1 MSSLQLDKHRFFEQ
15 MVQFS
20 PHGIACLSLNGSLLN
35 VNPAYCSILG
45 YSEDELEKLNI
56 REITF
61 PDDWLTY
68 TDQVQKL
75 LDRLASSFT
84 MDIRYL
90 HKNGDIIWTSVQ
102 LTFVCDTQTGPPL
115 YGIVHMTD
123 ISQLKSIE
131 QKLQESIDRYTPLK
145 MHTHD
150 AVISLDLEGIIV
162 NGNTRAQELLGF
174 YNNEFVGMS
183 FSRFVG
189 NNNVKQ
195 ILTDSL
201 FDASMEK
208 KIDHIRQING
218 HIVEVLTTIAPI
230 IMNEM
235 NVGFY
240 IIAKD
245 MTEQKKLM
253 IEKET
258 AENTNKA
265 KSEFLAMMSHEI
277 RTPMNG
283 VIGMTDLLLQTTS
296 LDEEQKEYVEIIHK
310 SGETLLRIIN
320 DILDFSKIESGKTEL
335 HEIPFDIRDTIS
347 ETFHILSTKVDEKQ
361 LSTTFTVDPKVPHS
375 LVGDSERLKQ
385 VLINLVGNAIKF
397 TPFGG
402 ISVHVNKRIQE
413 DDIIQLEFIV
423 KDSGIGIPADKR
435 SYIFEPF
442 NQVDHVMTRKYE
454 GTGLGLAI
462 SKKLVRLMGG
472 DIWVEPADDP
482 GTTII
487 FTICLKEDH
496 YSDDYQA
503 NANEGI
509 AHSSLHILIAEDNV
523 INQFVLIKML
533 EKQGHIISVAANGEE
548 VVKTAL
554 RDHFDIIF
562 MDLQMPIIN
571 GLDATAMIKQS
582 LPPERCPMI
591 VAVTANAL
599 KEDRESCLAAGMD
612 DYLSKPIKNKSL
624 LDIIETYMKNKHH
637 SY

>member
-1 MSSLQLDKHRFFEQ
+1 MSSSQLDKHRFFEQ

-20 PHGIACLSLNGSLLN
+20 PHGIACLSLTGSLLK
-35 VNPAYCSILG
+35 VNPAYSSILG

-61 PDDWLTY
+61 PDDWLPY
-68 TDQVQKL
+68 SDQVQNL
-75 LDRLASSFT
+75 INRLASSFT
-84 MDIRYL
+84 MEIRYL

-102 LTFVCDTQTGPPL
+102 LTSVCDTQAGPPL

-123 ISQLKSIE
+123 ISQLKSVE

-150 AVISLDLEGIIV
+150 AVISLNLDGIIV
-162 NGNTRAQELLGF
+162 NGNARAQELLGF
-174 YNNEFVGMS
+174 YNNEFVGMP

-189 NNNVKQ
+189 KNNVKQ

-201 FDASMEK
+201 
-208 KIDHIRQING
+208 
-218 HIVEVLTTIAPI
+218 
-230 IMNEM
+230 
-235 NVGFY
+235 
-240 IIAKD
+240 
-245 MTEQKKLM
+245 LM

-258 AENTNKA
+258 AENTNNA

-283 VIGMTDLLLQTTS
+283 VIGMTDLLLQTTT

-335 HEIPFDIRDTIS
+335 HEIPFNIRDTIS
-347 ETFHILSTKVDEKQ
+347 ETFHILSTKANEKQ
-361 LSTTFTVDPKVPHS
+361 LSTTFTVDPNVPHS

-413 DDIIQLEFIV
+413 DHVIQLEFIV

-472 DIWVEPADDP
+472 DIWVEPSDDP

-487 FTICLKEDH
+487 FTLCLKEDH
-496 YSDDYQA
+496 HSDEYKC
-503 NANEGI
+503 NTNEGI
-509 AHSSLHILIAEDNV
+509 AHTSLNILIAKDNA

-533 EKQGHIISVAANGEE
+533 EKQGHIITVATNGEE
-548 VVKTAL
+548 AVKFAL
-554 RDHFDIIF
+554 RDRFDIIF

-571 GLDATAMIKQS
+571 GLDATGIIKQS

-599 KEDRESCLAAGMD
+599 KEDRESCLAAGID

-624 LDIIETYMKNKHH
+624 LDVIETYMENKHLKG
-637 SY
+637 

>member
-20 PHGIACLSLNGSLLN
+20 PHGIACLSLNGSLLK

-61 PDDWLTY
+61 PDDWLPY
-68 TDQVQKL
+68 SDQVQYL
-75 LDRLASSFT
+75 INRLASSYT
-84 MDIRYL
+84 MEIRYL

-102 LTFVCDTQTGPPL
+102 LTFVYDTQSGPPL

-123 ISQLKSIE
+123 ISQLKFVE

-150 AVISLDLEGIIV
+150 AVISLDLDGIIV
-162 NGNTRAQELLGF
+162 NGNARAQELLGF
-174 YNNEFVGMS
+174 YNNEFVGMP

-189 NNNVKQ
+189 KNNVKQ

-201 FDASMEK
+201 LDASMEK
-208 KIDHIRQING
+208 KIDHIRQI
-218 HIVEVLTTIAPI
+218 T
-230 IMNEM
+230 
-235 NVGFY
+235 
-240 IIAKD
+240 
-245 MTEQKKLM
+245 
-253 IEKET
+253 
-258 AENTNKA
+258 ENTNKA

-283 VIGMTDLLLQTTS
+283 VIGMTDLLLQTTT

-335 HEIPFDIRDTIS
+335 HEIPFNIRDAIA
-347 ETFHILSTKVDEKQ
+347 ETFHILSIKADEKQ
-361 LSTTFTVDPKVPHS
+361 LSTTFTVDPTIPHS

-385 VLINLVGNAIKF
+385 ILINLVGNAVKF

-402 ISVHVNKRIQE
+402 ISVNVNKRIQE
-413 DDIIQLEFIV
+413 DHVIQLEFIV
-423 KDSGIGIPADKR
+423 KDSGIGIPANMR

-462 SKKLVRLMGG
+462 TKKLVRLMGG
-472 DIWVEPADDP
+472 DIWVEPSDDP

-487 FTICLKEDH
+487 FTLCLKEDH
-496 YSDDYQA
+496 HSDEDLG

-509 AHSSLHILIAEDNV
+509 AHTSLHILIAEDNA

-533 EKQGHIISVAANGEE
+533 EKQGHLITVAANGEE
-548 VVKTAL
+548 AVKFAL
-554 RDHFDIIF
+554 RDRFDIIF

-571 GLDATAMIKQS
+571 GLDATAIIKQT

-599 KEDRESCLAAGMD
+599 KEDRTSCLAAGMD
-612 DYLSKPIKNKSL
+612 DYLSKPIKNKFL
-624 LDIIETYMKNKHH
+624 LDIIETYMENKHL
-637 SY
+637 SG